1 MNVGANASL
10 GIVVASCDKYSDL
23 WAPLFGQFFKHW
35 PDCPYPVYLV
45 ANHQRFDHPKVIT
58 LNAGDDL
65 DWSTTIARS
74 IAGLQHTHL
83 LFWIDDA
90 FLSADVDTKK
100 VNALFSLAKEK
111 KANFLRMRPN
121 PKPSVW
127 LDNGLGVLSRE
138 AAYRVSLFATLW
150 DVEMLQT
157 ILRPGE
163 SAWQFELNGT
173 ERSRNFDGFYSTDKE
188 IFSYLHGVERGVWI
202 LPAAKQLQK
211 MGYKIDEV
219 RRPVM
224 SVKANLG
231 LRYRIFKS
239 QVLHMIPENQRDNA
253 LRVMRRV
260 YELVGLR

>member
-1 MNVGANASL
+1 MNMRADPSL

-23 WAPLFGQFFKHW
+23 WEPLFGQFFKHW

-45 ANHQRFDHPKVIT
+45 ANHQRFDHPQVVT
-58 LNAGDDL
+58 LLAGDDL

-90 FLSADVDTKK
+90 FLVDDVDSIEIE
-100 VNALFSLAKEK
+100 ALFALAKEEK
-111 KANFLRMRPN
+111 VNFLRMRPN
-121 PKPSVW
+121 PRPSTW
-127 LDNGLGVLSRE
+127 LDNGLGVLNKD

-150 DVEMLQT
+150 NVEMLSI

-163 SAWQFELNGT
+163 SAWQFELDGT
-173 ERSRNFDGFYSTDKE
+173 ERSRNFERFFCTGKE
-188 IFSYLHGVERGVWI
+188 MFSYLHGVERGVWI
-202 LPAAKQLQK
+202 LPAAKKIQRL
-211 MGYKIDEV
+211 GYCLDRM

-224 SVKANLG
+224 SYKANLG
-231 LRYRIFKS
+231 LHYRIFKS
-239 QVLHMIPENQRDNA
+239 RVLHLIPERQRGNT
-253 LRVMRRV
+253 LRMIRRI